1 MASASPTSGCVT
13 TRRTVRTA
21 RTSGNT
27 VVSAPRSWCCYIG
40 GTLCLEFYGLSQSD
54 CGGDERESKTFQ
66 LSQNVFLICP
76 QLGGRAPAISSDA
89 ATEPAS
95 RENTSVTTC
104 TTAWTGPT
112 RHPAVSRP
120 GGGPLFC
127 VLDLGLLWHFNQFAE
142 IKRLVD

>member
-1 MASASPTSGCVT
+1 MLE
-13 TRRTVRTA
+13 
-21 RTSGNT
+21 
-27 VVSAPRSWCCYIG
+27 VSEPKHFSCP
-40 GTLCLEFYGLSQSD
+40 
-54 CGGDERESKTFQ
+54 
-66 LSQNVFLICP
+66 QNVFLIYR
-76 QLGGRAPAISSDA
+76 QLGGRAPATSSAA

-104 TTAWTGPT
+104 TTAWMGPT

-142 IKRLVD
+142 IKQLVD